1 MSNTNQGSKS
11 EGEGIG
17 CLIKNLQS
25 ILSAYNI
32 RQIDEETYKKEL
44 NSICEKIEKNKGIPP
59 ELLIK
64 MLQYFNDLDLI
75 LETENIPDSESLTV
89 SDIIMLYF
97 ELYNSLVDLQKFIN
111 LQNDNISKVKQ
122 CYSNLKK
129 NRNAADILSEE
140 EKKQMKMDLSVACST
155 IIKQFEQL
163 DSSK

>member
-25 ILSAYNI
+25 ILSAYNNS
-32 RQIDEETYKKEL
+32 QIDEETYKKEL
-44 NSICEKIEKNKGIPP
+44 NSICEKNEKNKGIPP

>member
-17 CLIKNLQS
+17 SLIKNLQS
-25 ILSAYNI
+25 ILSAYNNS
-32 RQIDEETYKKEL
+32 QIDEETYKKEL
-44 NSICEKIEKNKGIPP
+44 KSICEKIEKNKGIPP

-89 SDIIMLYF
+89 SDIIMLYL
-97 ELYNSLVDLQKFIN
+97 ELCNSLVDLQKFIN